1 MVHLTIDDRPI
12 EVEEG
17 TTVIEAA
24 QELGID
30 IPTLCYLKEVNV
42 IASCRICQVE
52 LEGHDNLIASCALT
66 ASEGMVIRT
75 HTPRVLHARKK
86 VLELLLSDHPFDCL
100 TCFRNGN
107 CELQTLAREMNVHGL
122 QWEGER
128 GVFAVDDLSPSL
140 VREPSKC
147 IRCRRCITVCRDVL
161 TVSIYDML
169 HRGFD
174 SVAGPAFNDSIQDTP
189 CITCGQCILVCP
201 TAALHE
207 KDDTDK
213 VWKALQDP
221 ELHVV
226 IQTAPSIR
234 VSLGEEFGMPQGELV
249 VGKMVAA
256 LRQLGFNKIF
266 DDCFGADVTIMEEG
280 HELLARLEG
289 NGGPLPQF
297 TSCCPGWVKFC
308 ENFYPELIPH
318 LSSTKSPQQIFG
330 ALVKTYYSELAGIP
344 ADKIFSVSV
353 MPCIAK
359 KFEAARPEHRDSG
372 QRDVDVVLTTRE
384 LARMIRMSG
393 MNFADLP
400 DEEFDQPM
408 GYASGAGVIFGASGG
423 VMEAALRTLSEK
435 VNGTEFT
442 DEELNK
448 IRSFDELREAEYKL
462 GDRSLRVAV
471 ARNIGEARKLCDR
484 VRNKKA
490 EYDFIEIMACPG
502 ACVGGGGQPIYSNL
516 DKWSLQI
523 DLRKS
528 RAKGLFQADQQK
540 EYRKSHENPYVLKL
554 YKDFL
559 GEPNSEKAHKLLHT
573 GHKARPLYTCEGTY
587 AGDKVEH
594 RHYRE
599 EQGYLQQ

>member
-1 MVHLTIDDRPI
+1 MVSLTIDNQPL

-17 TTVIEAA
+17 TTALEAA
-24 QELGID
+24 QALGID

-42 IASCRICQVE
+42 IASCRICLVE
-52 LEGHDNLIASCALT
+52 VEGHKNLVASCALPV
-66 ASEGMVIRT
+66 AEGMVIRT
-75 HTPRVLHARKK
+75 RTPHVLHARKK

-107 CELQTLAREMNVHGL
+107 CELQTLAREMNIHGL

-147 IRCRRCITVCRDVL
+147 IRCRRCVTVCRDVL

-174 SVAGPAFNDSIQDTP
+174 SVAGPAFNDSLLDTP

-201 TAALHE
+201 TGALHE

-213 VWKALQDP
+213 VWRALENPD
-221 ELHVV
+221 LHVV
-226 IQTAPSIR
+226 VQTAPSIR
-234 VSLGEEFGMPQGELV
+234 VSLGEEFGLPQGELV

-256 LRQLGFNKIF
+256 LRRLGFNRVF
-266 DDCFGADVTIMEEG
+266 DDCFGADVCIMEEG
-280 HELLARLEG
+280 QELLTRLEG

-330 ALVKTYYSELAGIP
+330 ALSKTYYAQLAGIP
-344 ADKIFSVSV
+344 PAKIFSVSI
-353 MPCIAK
+353 MPCVAK
-359 KFEAARPEHRDSG
+359 KFEAGRPEHRDSG
-372 QRDVDVVLTTRE
+372 YRDVDVVLTTRE

-393 MNFADLP
+393 INFADLP
-400 DEEFDQPM
+400 DEEFDSPM
-408 GYASGAGVIFGASGG
+408 GEASGAGVIFGASGG
-423 VMEAALRTLSEK
+423 VMEAALRTVYEK
-435 VNGTEFT
+435 INGAEIL
-442 DEELNK
+442 EKELEK
-448 IRSFDELREAEYKL
+448 IRSFNEVREAEFTL
-462 GDRSLRVAV
+462 GERTIRVAV
-471 ARNIGEARKLCDR
+471 ARNIGEGRKLCER
-484 VRNKKA
+484 VQNDQEHR
-490 EYDFIEIMACPG
+490 YDFIEIMACPG

-516 DKWSLQI
+516 DKWSLQM
-523 DLRKS
+523 DFRKS
-528 RAKGLFQADQQK
+528 RAKGLFKSDSEK
-540 EYRKSHENPYVLKL
+540 KYRKSHENPYVLKL
-554 YKDFL
+554 YEDFL
-559 GEPNSEKAHKLLHT
+559 GEPNSEKAHSLLHT

-599 EQGYLQQ
+599 EQGYLH